1 MISFERAITLEGR
14 EAMDNL
20 EEQHHQKGT
29 RGTTILRDLQPE
41 GQKAKAKT
49 QNKKLKNQKQ
59 HGKVFEEF
67 RALSTKNV
75 SLEQKNATRKNKTRT

>member
-29 RGTTILRDLQPE
+29 RGTTILRDL
-41 GQKAKAKT
+41 
-49 QNKKLKNQKQ
+49 
-59 HGKVFEEF
+59 
-67 RALSTKNV
+67 
-75 SLEQKNATRKNKTRT
+75 